1 MKEEILKGQW
11 NFPFIMPGDCG
22 QGLYNHGRMW
32 KPHEFIILE
41 RVRTGGGV
49 QEKLQQHEK

>member
-22 QGLYNHGRMW
+22 QGLYNHAVW
-32 KPHEFIILE
+32 KDVEA
-41 RVRTGGGV
+41 T
-49 QEKLQQHEK
+49 